1 MYSKNISDFKGLILK
16 ARKSISVF
24 NNEDVMCSLL
34 NDFYGSIYSQIHGYL
49 DVYKSGKNE
58 SEIRR
63 LLREE
68 VHGFAMP
75 IVQTKIN
82 KLNSFLVKFENS
94 SESVKKNNDFEKN
107 GVYFIEYLDL
117 YKKLYALMAFRSLEH
132 WFQYYE
138 YEYDNDKKLWKYS
151 LDPLDDGG
159 VSGLA
164 KGYCFYA
171 TKAILDGGI
180 DFIEMQMP
188 TGTGKSYKD
197 ILTIGFLVGL
207 DFDNDCL
214 KVFGNASNIEEA
226 GGYLKDLFLSPL
238 YAEVFPRFKE
248 YHEKDG
254 NLEQNMF
261 ERIKIGIGVTIRF
274 KGSTKT
280 NIRIVSKDKKI
291 SGVRAK
297 FIFLDDITQE
307 EDTENVKKHEW
318 DWNRFWNV
326 WYKRRYMEG
335 GTVIFASGTTYHYF
349 DILSRLKD
357 YYSGG
362 VLIRSNFNKY
372 TYLNK
377 KGNAVFVVV
386 PALDPETGE
395 TTLPQKYST
404 EDRLAIK
411 DRNERMF
418 YAMEQQSPLPPESSP
433 FYMSKLREYDVIPT
447 ENRSPYC
454 WASLDSARVGRDNNA
469 LAIFS
474 KVGDDYYLKD
484 CLYLKEPMDKVYQPI
499 IDKIKQ
505 HSITK
510 LVIEI
515 NIDTSLK
522 SHLEKLLKEQGVDG
536 VVIDEVYST
545 VKKEEKIYN
554 MEGVI
559 KERIVFPA
567 QHLYSVF
574 SPMGQF
580 MKDIYTFSYTVK
592 NTHDDSIDATATF
605 AERYIKN
612 GVLSVNMIGT
622 FRR

>member
-1 MYSKNISDFKGLILK
+1 MYSKSIADFKDLILK
-16 ARKSISVF
+16 ARKSVKAF
-24 NNEDVMCSLL
+24 NNEEVMTSLL
-34 NDFYGSIYSQIHGYL
+34 TDMYNAIYSQIHGYL
-49 DVYKSGKNE
+49 DVYKSKKNE
-58 SEIRR
+58 MEIRR

-68 VHGFAMP
+68 VHSFLMP

-82 KLNSFLVKFENS
+82 RLNGILTKFENS
-94 SESVKKNNDFEKN
+94 SKQVKERNNYEKN
-107 GVYFIEYLDL
+107 GLYLIEYLDL

-151 LDPLDDGG
+151 LDPLNDGG
-159 VSGLA
+159 YSGLV

-214 KVFGNASNIEEA
+214 KVFGNASNVEEA

-238 YAEVFPRFKE
+238 YAEVFPRFKH
-248 YHEKDG
+248 YHMQDG
-254 NLEQNMF
+254 DLEQNMF
-261 ERIKIGIGVTIRF
+261 EKIKIGIGVTIRF
-274 KGSTKT
+274 KGSNKT
-280 NIRIVSKDKKI
+280 NVRIVSKDKKI

-297 FIFLDDITQE
+297 YIFLDDITQE
-307 EDTENVKKHEW
+307 EDTENMKRHEW
-318 DWNRFWNV
+318 DWDRFWNV
-326 WYKRRYMEG
+326 WYKRRYMEC
-335 GTVIFASGTTYHYF
+335 GTVIFASGTTYHYY
-349 DILSRLKD
+349 DILSRLKE
-357 YYSGG
+357 YFSGG
-362 VLIRSNFNKY
+362 KLIRSSFNKY
-372 TYLNK
+372 TYLNE
-377 KGNAVFVVV
+377 KGNAVFIVV

-395 TTLPQKYST
+395 STLPQKYST

-411 DRNERMF
+411 ERNERMF
-418 YAMEQQSPLPPESSP
+418 YAMEQQAPLPPENSP
-433 FYMSKLREYDVIPT
+433 FYMSKLREYEAIPT

-454 WASLDSARVGRDNNA
+454 WASLDTARIGKDYNA
-469 LAIFS
+469 LAIFT
-474 KVGDDYYLKD
+474 KVGDDFYLKD
-484 CLYLKEPMDKVYQPI
+484 CLYVKEPMDKVYQQI

-505 HSITK
+505 HNITK

-522 SHLEKLLKEQGVDG
+522 AILTKMMEEQGIYG
-536 VVIDEVYST
+536 VTIDEVYST
-545 VKKEEKIYN
+545 LKKEEKIYN
-554 MEGVI
+554 MEGTI

-580 MKDIYTFSYTVK
+580 MQDIYTFSYTVK
-592 NTHDDSIDATATF
+592 NAHDDSIDAVATF
-605 AERYIKN
+605 AERYIRN
-612 GVLSVNMIGT
+612 GALTYATVGT